1 MLVTWKYR
9 PRDTFIQRLDPRARL
24 IMLAAMIVAFTQLWD
39 LRVVVP
45 LFGFALALYLLARI
59 EWADIRRVWLFIL
72 VFVTLIVIANT
83 ILGAR
88 GGPTAVRNDTTSPA
102 LFEFGWVRITEPRLW
117 FLVGQLL
124 RMLGMSLMAIPIP
137 FTFSPTQYGISF
149 RQFGIPDKP
158 AYSIDLAFRLVPTLG
173 RDFGATMDAQRAR
186 GFELERMRGGI
197 FERLRKLAPLV
208 VPVVVHAIV
217 GGEEIVDAMDL
228 RAFGTHPRT
237 WSGRLTYATRDY
249 IFIAIAIV
257 IAVGSTV
264 LANLGAS
271 ELWYPKF

>member
-24 IMLAAMIVAFTQLWD
+24 IMLAAMVVAFTQLWD
-39 LRVVVP
+39 LRVLVP
-45 LFGFALALYLLARI
+45 LVGFALALYLAARI
-59 EWADIRRVWLFIL
+59 EWADVRRVWIFIV
-72 VFVTLIVIANT
+72 VFITLIVIANT

-88 GGPTAVRNDTTSPA
+88 GGPAAVRNDTSEPF
-102 LFEFGWVRITEPRLW
+102 LVIGWVRITEARLW
-117 FLVGQLL
+117 FLVAQFM
-124 RMLGMSLMAIPIP
+124 RMIGGSLMAIPIP
-137 FTFSPTQYGISF
+137 FTFSPTQYGVSF

-186 GFELERMRGGI
+186 GFELERLRGGI
-197 FERLRKLAPLV
+197 FERLRRLAPLI

-228 RAFGTHPRT
+228 RAFGTSPRT
-237 WSGRLTYATRDY
+237 WSGRLTYAARD
-249 IFIAIAIV
+249 IAFIALAVVIGVGAI
-257 IAVGSTV
+257 V
-264 LANLGAS
+264 LANLGAA
-271 ELWYPKF
+271 ELWFPGM